1 MRADSM
7 QGSAKT
13 PIFEEKDEKSGL
25 NDKLTREN
33 EIRSEFVLINVFSF
47 LREGDGDFLNL
58 NGINTSSIVR
68 SPRRH
73 FNYKINVQTRW
84 RVT

>member
-7 QGSAKT
+7 QGSAKP
-13 PIFEEKDEKSGL
+13 PIFEKKNEKSGL

-47 LREGDGDFLNL
+47 FYGK
-58 NGINTSSIVR
+58 GIGTS
-68 SPRRH
+68 
-73 FNYKINVQTRW
+73 
-84 RVT
+84 

>member
-7 QGSAKT
+7 HGSAKP
-13 PIFEEKDEKSGL
+13 PIFERKDEKSGL

-47 LREGDGDFLNL
+47 FTG
-58 NGINTSSIVR
+58 
-68 SPRRH
+68 
-73 FNYKINVQTRW
+73 
-84 RVT
+84 RVLELPEPEWHQYRLHH

>member
-7 QGSAKT
+7 HGSAKP
-13 PIFEEKDEKSGL
+13 PIFEKKDEKSGL

-47 LREGDGDFLNL
+47 FYGK
-58 NGINTSSIVR
+58 GIGTLMISMASIPEPSLPVVGTSMAI
-68 SPRRH
+68 
-73 FNYKINVQTRW
+73 K
-84 RVT
+84 

>member
-7 QGSAKT
+7 QGSAKP
-13 PIFEEKDEKSGL
+13 PIFEKKNEKSGL

-47 LREGDGDFLNL
+47 FTG
-58 NGINTSSIVR
+58 
-68 SPRRH
+68 
-73 FNYKINVQTRW
+73 
-84 RVT
+84 RVLEH